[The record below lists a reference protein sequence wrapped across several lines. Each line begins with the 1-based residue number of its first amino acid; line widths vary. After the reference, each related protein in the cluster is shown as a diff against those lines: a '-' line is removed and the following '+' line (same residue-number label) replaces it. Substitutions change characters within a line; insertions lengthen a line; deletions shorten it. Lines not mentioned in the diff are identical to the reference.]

1 MNYAKDFSRVT
12 QSMGS
17 SMIRELVASTKNI
30 EGLISFAGGFPAPAT
45 FPKDTLAELY
55 KKVVQEDGYD
65 VLQYGASEGDRQL
78 KAELIKWE
86 GYPITPEEMLI
97 TVGAT
102 NAIYLYSRAL
112 LDPGDVVIC
121 EAPTFLGSLVVFD
134 SIQAELVSVPI
145 NDDGISIQHLEAAVQ
160 RCKQAGKRV
169 KFIYTIPDFHNP
181 GGVTMSMA
189 RRRELIAFAIR
200 NEIGILEDNPYSRLR
215 FSGEPLPTLYQVNR
229 DEFAGFEVV
238 TEVVSFSKILGPG
251 MRMSFA
257 KGAKSLIA
265 KMESWQQKVNVTPDC
280 VSQRV
285 VARFLADGHMEG
297 HLKMVN
303 EHYAPYLKTM
313 LDKLEEYMPEGVK
326 WTKPQGGIFVWLE
339 LPKHISADD
348 IFPKAAENK
357 VSFIP
362 GSKFYPVGQEEFNT
376 LRLNF
381 TFSSF
386 EQIDTGIRRLAELLK
401 AL

>member
-65 VLQYGASEGDRQL
+65 VLQYGASEGDRKL

-238 TEVVSFSKILGPG
+238 TE
-251 MRMSFA
+251 
-257 KGAKSLIA
+257 
-265 KMESWQQKVNVTPDC
+265 
-280 VSQRV
+280 
-285 VARFLADGHMEG
+285 
-297 HLKMVN
+297 
-303 EHYAPYLKTM
+303 
-313 LDKLEEYMPEGVK
+313 
-326 WTKPQGGIFVWLE
+326 
-339 LPKHISADD
+339 
-348 IFPKAAENK
+348 
-357 VSFIP
+357 
-362 GSKFYPVGQEEFNT
+362 
-376 LRLNF
+376 
-381 TFSSF
+381 
-386 EQIDTGIRRLAELLK
+386 
-401 AL
+401 